1 MENEKKSNFL
11 PLHPKELS
19 DKDFE
24 TYKEEF
30 DFVFSDP
37 CCTNVALS
45 GPYGAGKSSVIG
57 KAKTSYPV
65 KKWITVSL
73 STFDNLHKSN
83 SAHEGTSKV
92 KLGDGDH
99 GSHDPAK
106 LANAQSALENN
117 IETEVL
123 RQIVHKIDAKKAP
136 RSRLKAIRDRG
147 WIKSIGIGMY
157 LVLCLSAVFLLFS
170 FFALPLSEVGWIP
183 RITTLIVCAVLIAIG
198 IAAISRYGS
207 LSKLFKKLKFMD
219 AELEIQSSHNDSP
232 YDRCADEIV
241 YMLNAAKIDV
251 VVFEDLDRF
260 GSISIFQKMRNL
272 NHLANDARD
281 NTTDETTPIRFFYL
295 VKDGLFVQ
303 ARDRTKF
310 FDFIIP
316 VIPWID
322 PSNALDAFKD
332 GLKKIGIKADD
343 EFLFQLSSYIDD
355 PRIVNDIIN
364 EASHYRKALLNKRR
378 ENEGDIERLLA
389 LLAYKALFPKD
400 FEYLQIGRGYLFET
414 LNGKD
419 RLIASLKPSTD
430 EELAE
435 LKGELKE
442 TEKQL
447 VIEEEDLLLL
457 YALPKIKDNYYWK
470 NLNLSSSTS
479 PKTTIAIA
487 RENNELDQ
495 LLSEIENDLKE
506 GNEEYKAQLSKVKN
520 EAMNRRSSI
529 RKQIEQIEQE
539 RALYEAKSIRELIE
553 ISSSADPLFDFTREQ
568 LVRKEDYEEL
578 EMRNVLN
585 NPSYPMVRALVSS
598 GWIDE
603 SYRRYIS
610 NIYGE
615 ALSIADDDFLS
626 AIKQAKP
633 VDVDYKPDSPSEII
647 RRMDSG
653 MFARKSIRNPWL
665 ISELIKSEEAKKIQ
679 VFIDRIDQ
687 DRDYSY
693 LVDFANSEFYS
704 PVLFTHLFDNSDS
717 FIDDVIDDQS
727 IADFKK
733 RMFIRKYM
741 TSSCSHY
748 KKEGKKGKLAQ
759 YINANPYILEQ
770 DKKVELEKFK
780 NSLRQIDYKTKA
792 LDFSESDPDLVRF
805 AYKEKRFTADF
816 YLINGF
822 MVAIHGLEE
831 DPNGTALTTQVFALK
846 NDPISEVVNAN
857 LDYFIKSLADSCDST
872 IIDSAETIINVLN
885 SGSVSSD
892 AAISYIEMLAEASI
906 SDLSQIGTYDYKSAL
921 LTNKTAISN
930 TNNIVDYYRDS
941 DSEIN
946 EVLGSFINKTG
957 IPQDMSFMK
966 LKEFG
971 IDAASFAGKIVR
983 SEWVTAQSVESFLS
997 QYKSSFSYFSTDA
1010 LSEEKLMVLIRS
1022 RVLSMNARMLTE
1034 LRKRSVSFSAEYA
1047 LTNFSGYLKLVLPS
1061 SGIDEEKKASFDE
1074 QEMLCILN
1082 TDTSVENKLSLIE
1095 GFTGAIELRG
1105 NYPDELNL
1113 EILNNHFVA
1122 SDLIELPELYN
1133 NANSEFQNKIV
1144 SILAEHAHVVI
1155 AENFNIS
1162 FELARQIGKEIA
1174 QNRDSALQFDNW
1186 YCKEYGAEQD
1196 REAIKVLFHES
1207 RLFDYEKLLDGPS
1220 VMIPFTNLDNELLDT
1235 LATLN
1240 MIGSIDKSV
1249 NQENKRRVYSKGY
1262 RKQ

>member
-24 TYKEEF
+24 AYKEEF

-73 STFDNLHKSN
+73 STFDNLHRSN
-83 SAHEGTSKV
+83 SAHEGTGKV

-99 GSHDPAK
+99 GNHGPAK
-106 LANAQSALENN
+106 LTNAQSALENN

-157 LVLCLSAVFLLFS
+157 LALCLSAVFLLFS
-170 FFALPLSEVGWIP
+170 FFALPLSEAGWIP

-207 LSKLFKKLKFMD
+207 LSKLFKRLKFMD

-241 YMLNAAKIDV
+241 YMLNAAEIDV

-260 GSISIFQKMRNL
+260 GSISIFQKMRSL

-281 NTTDETTPIRFFYL
+281 NTTDEATSIRFFYL
-295 VKDGLFVQ
+295 VKDGLFAQ

-332 GLKKIGIKADD
+332 GLKKIGIKADE

-364 EASHYRKALLNKRR
+364 EASHYGRAILSKRKD
-378 ENEGDIERLLA
+378 NEGDTERLLA

-419 RLIASLKPSTD
+419 RLISRLRSATD
-430 EELAE
+430 GELTE
-435 LKGELKE
+435 LKKE
-442 TEKQL
+442 SQEIEKQL
-447 VIEEEDLLLL
+447 VINEEDLLLL
-457 YALPKIKDNYYWK
+457 YALPEIKDDYRWQS
-470 NLNLSSSTS
+470 LNLSSSTS
-479 PKTTIAIA
+479 PKSTIAIA
-487 RENNELDQ
+487 RENSEANR
-495 LLSEIENDLKE
+495 LLSQIEDDLNE
-506 GNEEYKAQLSKVKN
+506 NNEEYKAQLREAKN
-520 EAMNRRSSI
+520 NAMNRQSAI
-529 RKQIEQIEQE
+529 QEQIEQIKQE
-539 RALYEAKSIRELIE
+539 RAFYEAKSIRELIE
-553 ISSSADPLFDFTREQ
+553 ISPSADPLFDFAREQ
-568 LVRKEDYEEL
+568 LARKEDYEEL
-578 EMRNVLN
+578 EMCNVLN

-633 VDVDYKPDSPSEII
+633 VDVNYEPDSPSEII

-665 ISELIKSEEAKKIQ
+665 ISELMKSEEAKKIQ

-693 LVDFANSEFYS
+693 LVDFVNSEFYS

-717 FIDDVIDDQS
+717 FIDDVIDDRS
-727 IADFKK
+727 IEDSKK
-733 RMFIRKYM
+733 RMFVRKYM

-748 KKEGKKGKLAQ
+748 KKEDKKGKLAQ
-759 YINANPYILEQ
+759 YVNANPYILER
-770 DKKVELEKFK
+770 DKKAELEKYK

-792 LDFSESDPDLVRF
+792 LDFSESDPGLVRF
-805 AYKEKRFTADF
+805 VYEEKRFTADSS
-816 YLINGF
+816 LISGF
-822 MVAIHGLEE
+822 MAAIHGLEE
-831 DPNGTALTTQVFALK
+831 DPNGTALTTRVFALK
-846 NDPISEVVNAN
+846 NDPIGEVVNAN
-857 LDYFIKSLADSCDST
+857 LDYFIKSLVDSCDST
-872 IIDSAETIINVLN
+872 IIDSAETIVNVLN
-885 SGSVSSD
+885 CGSVSSD
-892 AAISYIEMLAEASI
+892 TAISYIKMLAKASI
-906 SDLSQIGTYDYKSAL
+906 SDLSRIGTYDYKSAI
-921 LTNKTAISN
+921 LTNEIAISN

-946 EVLGSFINKTG
+946 EILGSFIDKAG

-966 LKEFG
+966 LKEFD
-971 IDAASFAGKIVR
+971 IDVVSFAGKIVR
-983 SEWVTAQSVESFLS
+983 SEWLSARSVESFLS
-997 QYKSSFSYFSTDA
+997 QYKSGFSYFPVDT
-1010 LSEEKLMVLIRS
+1010 LSEEKLMALMRS
-1022 RVLSMNARMLTE
+1022 RVISMNARMLKE
-1034 LRKRSVSFSAEYA
+1034 IRGRGVLFSAEYA
-1047 LTNFSGYLKLVLPS
+1047 LTKFNDYLKIVLPS
-1061 SGIDEEKKASFDE
+1061 SEAGEEEKASFDE
-1074 QEMLCILN
+1074 QEMLCILSA
-1082 TDTSVENKLSLIE
+1082 DTSIENKLRLID
-1095 GFTGAIELRG
+1095 GFAGPIELRSD
-1105 NYPDELNL
+1105 YPDELNL
-1113 EILNNHFVA
+1113 EILYNHFSA
-1122 SDLIELPELYN
+1122 SDLIELPEFYN
-1133 NANSEFQNKIV
+1133 NANSEFQSKIV
-1144 SILAEHAHVVI
+1144 SVLAEHVHVVM
-1155 AENFNIS
+1155 AESFNIS
-1162 FELARQIGKEIA
+1162 FELARRIGLAIA

-1186 YCKEYGAEQD
+1186 YCKKYGVEQD

-1207 RLFDYEKLLDGPS
+1207 CLFDYEKLLDGPS
-1220 VMIPFTNLDNELLDT
+1220 AMIPFTSLDNDLLNT

-1240 MIGSIDKSV
+1240 MIGVIDEKV
-1249 NQENKRRVYSKGY
+1249 NHENKRRVYSRGY
-1262 RKQ
+1262 RK